1 MARVIARIYRKA
13 RGSGPVG
20 VILGH
25 FGVILGSPWGRKWAF
40 RCRGVAIVREFVVK
54 HVLISAVCSKVV
66 IWCRRGQGALPEPRK
81 TRCFCLGYGL
91 LWPPGVSWGHFGVI
105 LGSPRASSGILG
117 SPGASWG
124 LMVSPGP
131 RNAPK
136 LCSEAFLGHFAGC
149 AQKCSKTV
157 L

>member
-1 MARVIARIYRKA
+1 MCFGAIW
-13 RGSGPVG
+13 
-20 VILGH
+20 GH
-25 FGVILGSPWGRKWAF
+25 FGVILGSPWGRKWVF
-40 RCRGVAIVREFVVK
+40 RCRGVATVREFVVK

-81 TRCFCLGYGL
+81 TRCFYLGYGL
-91 LWPPGVSWGHFGVI
+91 LWPSGVSWGL
-105 LGSPRASSGILG
+105 LGPSGGLLG

-124 LMVSPGP
+124 LVGSPGP

-136 LCSEAFLGHFAGC
+136 LCSEAFLGSLRGLGPEMLQNCALQPSWAHLAGW